1 MTTAQMTAKIAD
13 VLASDV
19 EFIRWCLK
27 EFGKPATIQV
37 DFDERRETPD
47 DNLPLIAIVAIEHDS
62 DLRQR
67 SNEYAVRML
76 AEVENGTVVPAVKT
90 VEVDG
95 AEVEVTTRTYVGRAQ
110 VETLREQASAAL
122 YRGQLGK
129 ASIGSRALNHTYH
142 PRLHSQFTVNIEDRS

>member
-19 EFIRWCLK
+19 EFIRWCIN
-27 EFGKPATIQV
+27 EFGKPPTIQI
-37 DFDERRETPD
+37 DFDERQESPD
-47 DNLPLIAIVAIEHDS
+47 DHLPLIAIVAVEHDS

-67 SNEYAVRML
+67 NNEYTVQML
-76 AEVENGTVVPAVKT
+76 AVIENGTIVPVVKIT
-90 VEVDG
+90 EVDG
-95 AEVEVTTRTYVGRAQ
+95 VEVEVTTRTYAGRAQ